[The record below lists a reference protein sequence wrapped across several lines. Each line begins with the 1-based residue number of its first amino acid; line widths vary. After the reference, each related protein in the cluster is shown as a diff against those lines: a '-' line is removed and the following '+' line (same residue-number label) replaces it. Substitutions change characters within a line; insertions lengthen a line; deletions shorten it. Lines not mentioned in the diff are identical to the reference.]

1 MGLFGK
7 DRAGTFKATDGTGR
21 HFTWTIK
28 KFSDYVPG
36 MTLDSDN
43 VTCFSKTKF
52 HLHMSLGSNGDV
64 GLYIHY
70 KKPPIPKYSY
80 FFENS
85 KKEVL
90 RQHTAHTIPTE
101 SERCGHWNVC
111 SHSDMKSFLG
121 EEDTLFVHFTF
132 DDDNIVVKRIAEKN
146 MLSVMWTVPN
156 LNEQNLNPFSS
167 QGFFI
172 DSTLL
177 VARLDIKRNNGDA
190 MAKFDPAD
198 VNTYILFLFCRKGK
212 VPPHS
217 VDLIDAS
224 GNSYYRAERNEDGT
238 ALTVMVD
245 SKLVQ
250 KNIAKSGILF
260 VKFEFFS
267 GGNPLESLGMG
278 GAGPSQ
284 GGAAGD
290 EGRTVE
296 VGEKKELYN
305 VMDD

>member
-7 DRAGTFKATDGTGR
+7 DRAGTFKATDGSGR
-21 HFTWTIK
+21 RFTWTVK
-28 KFSDYVPG
+28 KFSDYEPG

-52 HLHMSLGSNGDV
+52 HLHMSLGSSGDV
-64 GLYIHY
+64 GVYIHY

-80 FFENS
+80 YFENS
-85 KKEVL
+85 KKQVL
-90 RQHTAHTIPTE
+90 RQHTAHTIPTD

-111 SHSDMKSFLG
+111 NHNDMKDFLG
-121 EEDTLFVHFTF
+121 EEDTLYVHFAF
-132 DDDNIVVKRIAEKN
+132 DDDNIVVKRMPEKN
-146 MLSVMWTVPN
+146 TLSVMWTIPN
-156 LNEQNLNPFSS
+156 LNEQNVNPFSS

-177 VARLDIKRNNGDA
+177 VARIDVKRSNADT
-190 MAKFDPAD
+190 MAKCDPAD
-198 VNTYILFLFCRKGK
+198 INTYIIFLFCRKGK

-224 GNSYYRAERNEDGT
+224 GNSYFRAERNEDGT
-238 ALTVMVD
+238 AQTVMVD
-245 SKLVQ
+245 SQLVQ
-250 KNIAKSGILF
+250 TNTAKSGILF

-278 GAGPSQ
+278 GGAPAPS
-284 GGAAGD
+284 GGED
-290 EGRTVE
+290 RTVE
-296 VGEKKELYN
+296 LGSKKEAYN